1 MKQQST
7 YPAGQWLDRAT
18 AGIRFGPDRREVREE
33 LSAHLE
39 DKALDF
45 QRIFPELTEAEAK
58 ERAAAEMGDPEEVG
72 RELARIHK
80 PWLGYLW
87 RASQVLAGLLLAYV
101 ILTGAVWRDLCSTV
115 LHPSEPEELTG
126 IPFVLEEAPLTLGQ
140 YRVWV
145 EDAALDPETGELTI
159 VWRAVSR
166 RFWEP
171 VEPVDRYW
179 TAQDDQGTWYI
190 SAQDGS
196 YGNYE
201 GSREPYVPGTTV
213 SLDSLV
219 GWRWKTKVRGVPQ
232 DVQWIQ
238 LNVESGGVT
247 TPVVLEREEETG

>member
-1 MKQQST
+1 MEQD
-7 YPAGQWLDRAT
+7 YGHPVAQWLDKAT
-18 AGIRFGPDRREVREE
+18 EGIQFGPDRKAVRAE
-33 LSAHLE
+33 LDGHLD
-39 DKALDF
+39 DKIQDL
-45 QRIFPELTEAEAK
+45 QRIFPDLSAWEATQMALSG
-58 ERAAAEMGDPEEVG
+58 MGDPEEIG
-72 RELARIHK
+72 RELAKLHK